1 MSETHVIVGGGLA
14 AAGAAETLR
23 EEGFDGRVV
32 LVAREEEPP
41 YIRPPLS
48 KGYLLGTEERAA
60 GFVHPEAWYA
70 EHDVELMLG
79 RTVTDLDPAART
91 ATLDDGA
98 SLPYTALL
106 LATGAASRRLGGPG
120 APSPRGVHYLR
131 TREDSDALRDAI
143 SGGGRRVVIVGA
155 GWIGLEVAA
164 AARTYGNDVTVLGR
178 ENVALETALGTE
190 LGAVF
195 DMLHREHGVNLRM
208 RAVVR
213 EIVATLGTV
222 TGVALADGELVPADV
237 VVVGIGAVPVTD
249 LAERAG
255 LSVDDGVVVDEHLR
269 TSAPGVYAAGDVA
282 SAFHPVLGHHL
293 RVEHWSNA
301 LKQGPAAARSML
313 GQDVVYD
320 EVPYFYTDQYDLGME
335 YSGYG
340 ELTSGADVVYRGK
353 RVSREFI
360 AFWLR
365 EGRVVAGMN
374 VNVWDVNADV
384 EALIRSGAVVDPA
397 RLADESVPLD
407 AVTAGVGGS

>member
-1 MSETHVIVGGGLA
+1 MSQTHVIVGGGLTA
-14 AAGAAETLR
+14 AKAAETLR
-23 EEGFDGRVV
+23 AEGFDGRVV
-32 LVAREEEPP
+32 VLAQESERP

-60 GFVHPEAWYA
+60 GFVHPGDWYA
-70 EHDVELMLG
+70 EHDVELLLG
-79 RTVTDLDPAART
+79 RTVTDLDPTART

-98 SLPYTALL
+98 TLAYTKLL
-106 LATGAASRRLGGPG
+106 LATGSAPRHLGGPG
-120 APSPRGVHYLR
+120 TPRLRGVHHLR
-131 TREDSDALRDAI
+131 TRADSDALRAALAD
-143 SGGGRRVVIVGA
+143 GGRRVVIIGA

-178 ENVALETALGTE
+178 ENVALEGALGTE

-213 EIVATLGTV
+213 DLVDTLGTV
-222 TGVALADGELVPADV
+222 TAVALADGERVPADV

-255 LSVDDGVVVDEHLR
+255 LAVDNGVVVDEHLR
-269 TSAPGVYAAGDVA
+269 ASVPDVFAAGDVA

-293 RVEHWSNA
+293 RIEHWSNA

-313 GQDVVYD
+313 GATVAYD

-340 ELTSGADVVYRGK
+340 ELAAGAEVVYRGK

-374 VNVWDVNADV
+374 VNVWDVNTDI
-384 EALIRSGAVVDPA
+384 EALIRSGAVVDPG

-407 AVTAGVGGS
+407 AILAGVGGS